1 MKNQHFQGIVNTVE
15 SVENV
20 DTKGNQACEGEK
32 ISTYL
37 MCVFTF

>member
-15 SVENV
+15 NV
-20 DTKGNQACEGEK
+20 DTKGNPACEGEK